1 MTLPLTASLTTP
13 HRATWRSTPG
23 DARRLPVV
31 LTLLLLSTLTGC
43 AALRPL
49 DGVPARYLPEEL
61 RGCSREDAQMIDLSL
76 LRRSE
81 PGQHVIDAGDVLA
94 VYVENVLGRRDQPPI
109 NQSLDNTLPPT
120 LGYPVMVQDD
130 GTLSLPLIAS
140 AQKSMDQDQGCHFRA
155 P

>member
-1 MTLPLTASLTTP
+1 MTHPLTAPSITP
-13 HRATWRSTPG
+13 QRPAQRSV
-23 DARRLPVV
+23 DSHARGLRVIV
-31 LTLLLLSTLTGC
+31 AGLLLSMLTGC
-43 AALRPL
+43 AAMRPL

-81 PGQHVIDAGDVLA
+81 PSQHVVDSGDVLA

-109 NQSLDNTLPPT
+109 NQSLDNTRPPT

-130 GTLSLPLIAS
+130 GTLSLPLIPPIMARG
-140 AQKSMDQDQGCHFRA
+140 KT
-155 P
+155 